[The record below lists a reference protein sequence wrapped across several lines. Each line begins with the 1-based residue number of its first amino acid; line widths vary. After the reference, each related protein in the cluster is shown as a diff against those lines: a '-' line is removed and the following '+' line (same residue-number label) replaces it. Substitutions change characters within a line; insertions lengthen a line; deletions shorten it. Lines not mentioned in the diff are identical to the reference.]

1 MEVSLQKNKELT
13 YLYVYI
19 ILIKVPGQT
28 NRTKKK
34 QVNLHI
40 NRVHHCH
47 LIYATIVISNQ

>member
-28 NRTKKK
+28 NRTKKNK
-34 QVNLHI
+34 
-40 NRVHHCH
+40 
-47 LIYATIVISNQ
+47 LIYTLTEFTIVI